1 MPTFVYMTRC
11 DGCGHCVD
19 ICPSDIMHIDKTYR
33 RAYNIEPNMC
43 WECYSCVK
51 ACPQNAIDMRGYAD
65 FAPLGHSVRV
75 QRDEKKG
82 TIAWRIKFRNGT
94 EKNFLSPIT
103 TKPWGQA
110 IPKLADVPGPSKEM
124 RDSQLLYNEPKWI
137 RMDEGGLRTLEARR
151 SQAEERRLL
160 LMAYD
165 TIIEDGIDVLV
176 VGAGLGGSGAA
187 WEARFWGQNKKIVI
201 AEKANI
207 DRSGAVAQ
215 GLYAINCYMGTR
227 WGENNPEDHV
237 RYARID
243 LMGLVREDLLFDM
256 ARHVD
261 STVHQFEEW
270 GLPIMK
276 DPKTGRY
283 LREGRW
289 QIMIHGESYKPIV
302 AEAAKKSAD
311 KVFNRICVTHLLMD
325 DSRENRVAGAV
336 GFNVRTGN
344 YHVFKS
350 KTVICGAG
358 GASNIFKP
366 RSVGEGS
373 GRTWYA
379 PWSSASAYG
388 LMIDAGAKMT
398 QMENRIVLARFK
410 DGYGPVGAY
419 FLHLKT
425 YTQNCLGEEY
435 ESKWFPDLQKMV
447 GKEYLDPEASH
458 LTHRP
463 IPTCLRN
470 HCIISEV
477 NAGRGPIHMVTMRAF
492 QDPHLEEVGWENF
505 LGMTVGQAVLWAA
518 TDVDP
523 KNENPELTTSE
534 PYVMGSHA
542 TCSGAWCSG
551 PEDVSPPEYFWGYNR
566 MTTIEGP
573 VRRRRRG
580 RRHAARLL
588 VGVVHRRP
596 SRGEGRLQVH
606 RRRQGRRHR
615 RLRRADQPPQGG
627 DLQAH
632 GALPD
637 LPQCDRGGRRQ
648 PALHQSQAG
657 PGPSAEADG
666 RVLRRRDRQLHDQ
679 REAPEHRPQEAQDH
693 GGRPREPG
701 RQGHPRAAARV
712 GIEAPSPRCR
722 VRHAAHA
729 VPQGDALAGLLLP
742 G

>member
-1 MPTFVYMTRC
+1 
-11 DGCGHCVD
+11 
-19 ICPSDIMHIDKTYR
+19 
-33 RAYNIEPNMC
+33 
-43 WECYSCVK
+43 
-51 ACPQNAIDMRGYAD
+51 
-65 FAPLGHSVRV
+65 
-75 QRDEKKG
+75 
-82 TIAWRIKFRNGT
+82 
-94 EKNFLSPIT
+94 
-103 TKPWGQA
+103 
-110 IPKLADVPGPSKEM
+110 
-124 RDSQLLYNEPKWI
+124 
-137 RMDEGGLRTLEARR
+137 
-151 SQAEERRLL
+151 
-160 LMAYD
+160 MAHN
-165 TIIEDGIDVLV
+165 TIIEDGIDILV
-176 VGAGLGGSGAA
+176 VGAGLGGTGAA
-187 WEARFWGQNKKIVI
+187 WEARFWGQDKKIVI

-276 DPKTGRY
+276 NPTNGRY

-325 DSRENRVAGAV
+325 ESRPDRVAGAV

-366 RSVGEGS
+366 RSTGEGA

-388 LMIDAGAKMT
+388 LMINAGAKMT

-425 YTQNCLGEEY
+425 YTQNALGEEY
-435 ESKWFPDLQKMV
+435 ESKWFPELQKMV

-458 LTHRP
+458 LTLRP

-470 HCIISEV
+470 HALISEV
-477 NAGRGPIHMVTMRAF
+477 AAGRGPIHMVTMHAF

-551 PEDVSPPEYFWGYNR
+551 PADVSPPEYFWGYNR
-566 MTTIEGP
+566 MTTVEGLFGAGDAVGGTP
-573 VRRRRRG
+573 
-580 RRHAARLL
+580 HAFSS
-588 VGVVHRRP
+588 G
-596 SRGEGRLQVH
+596 SFTEGRLAAKAACKYIDDGKGEGIVVSDEQIE
-606 RRRQGRRHR
+606 RRRKKIYKPLEHYKIYRNAVVAGTVNPHYINPQQGLDRLQKLMDEYCGGYTVGYMTNEKLLNICLKKLRIMEEDLESLAAKDIHELLRAWELKHRHR
-615 RLRRADQPPQGG
+615 AAECVAQHTLFRKETRWPGYYYRGDIMKVDDENWHVLTVSRRDPETGEYTLEKAPCYHLVADNQPE
-627 DLQAH
+627 
-632 GALPD
+632 
-637 LPQCDRGGRRQ
+637 
-648 PALHQSQAG
+648 
-657 PGPSAEADG
+657 AEA
-666 RVLRRRDRQLHDQ
+666 RV
-679 REAPEHRPQEAQDH
+679 EHQ
-693 GGRPREPG
+693 
-701 RQGHPRAAARV
+701 ARV
-712 GIEAPSPRCR
+712 E
-722 VRHAAHA
+722 HH
-729 VPQGDALAGLLLP
+729 
-742 G
+742 